1 MTKTLNDPLLLI
13 GKIFCIF
20 LQAVMAI
27 GAVALLIA
35 IPAILIAG
43 GYVEAEIAKEAP
55 AIDQPFP
62 SIWIAAIMAIGLSIV
77 AMLFVFFGKLR
88 RIIGT
93 VGEGDPFQP
102 ENAGRLSLMA
112 WLMLG
117 TQLVMI
123 PAGAIAIQL
132 ARYADAVGE
141 AGIEDVSF
149 SFDGSGFD
157 IEGILLTV
165 ILFILA
171 RVFRHGAEMRED
183 LEGTV

>member
-1 MTKTLNDPLLLI
+1 MPKAINDPLLLI

-20 LQAVMAI
+20 IQAAMAI
-27 GAVALLIA
+27 GAIALVIA
-35 IPAILIAG
+35 IPAILLAQGAI
-43 GYVEAEIAKEAP
+43 EAEIAKELPTLDMDFP
-55 AIDQPFP
+55 A
-62 SIWIAAIMAIGLSIV
+62 WLIAAIMTIGLAIL

-102 ENAGRLSLMA
+102 ENATRLSQMG

-117 TQLVMI
+117 TQIAII
-123 PAGAIAIQL
+123 PAGFIALQL
-132 ARYADAVGE
+132 TRYAE
-141 AGIEDVSF
+141 AIEKTGVENFHF
-149 SFDGSGFD
+149 SMGSGDFD
-157 IEGILLTV
+157 MTALLLVV

-171 RVFRHGAEMRED
+171 RVFRHGAAMRED

>member
-1 MTKTLNDPLLLI
+1 MTNALNDPLLLI

-20 LQAVMAI
+20 LQAVMAL
-27 GAVALLIA
+27 GAIALAIA
-35 IPAILIAG
+35 IPVVLFAQGPIQ
-43 GYVEAEIAKEAP
+43 AEIVKELP
-55 AIDQPFP
+55 GVTEQFP
-62 SIWIAAIMAIGLSIV
+62 GLLIAAIMAIGFAIV

-102 ENAGRLSLMA
+102 ENAKRLNVMA

-123 PAGAIAIQL
+123 PATAIAIPL
-132 ARYADAVGE
+132 ARYAAAVGE

-157 IEGILLTV
+157 IEGLLLAV

-171 RVFRHGAEMRED
+171 RVFRHGAAMRED